1 MSEVEARV
9 VVQEPYQFVDDRAF
23 VENGLQKMKPFW
35 DMTRFSLGLLWLGRE
50 AQKIGVVLA
59 VINIFSY
66 VPEI

>member
-1 MSEVEARV
+1 MSEAEARV

-35 DMTRFSLGLLWLGRE
+35 DVTRFSLGLLWLGRE

-59 VINIFSY
+59 VINIFIY

>member
-1 MSEVEARV
+1 MSEAEARV
-9 VVQEPYQFVDDRAF
+9 VVQEPHQFVDDRAF

>member
-1 MSEVEARV
+1 MSEAEARV

-23 VENGLQKMKPFW
+23 VENGLQKMKPFC